1 MLPSLRS
8 KKRSNTFFVFEI
20 AIDTCAWDSIT
31 MELSNTWRISIF
43 LLLDHFTS
51 WWFAHFNLIRPI
63 RITKLKLVPRI
74 WNVSKKSKPLDKK
87 VIFDRNTI
95 ADLLVL
101 DMLDFLWWK
110 WAKKYVPYHTVMFKR
125 KSIKVEMENRN
136 WFEQTNNF
144 MFAMPSYHT
153 LSNFLWVKRI
163 PVYFPIIFTKRN
175 IFLNIDF

>member
-1 MLPSLRS
+1 
-8 KKRSNTFFVFEI
+8 
-20 AIDTCAWDSIT
+20 

-63 RITKLKLVPRI
+63 RITKLKLVPGI
-74 WNVSKKSKPLDKK
+74 CNVCKKPEPLNKK
-87 VIFDRNTI
+87 VIFDRKTI
-95 ADLLVL
+95 AAMLVL

-110 WAKKYVPYHTVMFKR
+110 WAKKYYTVMFKR

-153 LSNFLWVKRI
+153 LSNFFVRKKNSNFFFQSFLR
-163 PVYFPIIFTKRN
+163 TK
-175 IFLNIDF
+175 ICLAF